1 MCPYCHGAACVV
13 PGESYQSGDVARFE
27 RIESIVR
34 GAQLPERVWTRLW
47 ATLSNVPERAR
58 RPELL
63 LLPVIDE
70 LPALQ
75 FLQHEG
81 FRDRARSIGAV
92 GMLLV
97 VISARLRFLAA
108 VRSHTA

>member
-1 MCPYCHGAACVV
+1 VL
-13 PGESYQSGDVARFE
+13 PGESYHAGDVSCFE
-27 RIESIVR
+27 RIERIVAAGR
-34 GAQLPERVWTRLW
+34 LPERVWTRLW

-58 RPELL
+58 RPDVL
-63 LLPVIDE
+63 LLPVVDE

-75 FLQHEG
+75 FLQQEG
-81 FRDRARSIGAV
+81 FADRSRLTRAV

-108 VRSHTA
+108 RPAEATTA